1 MAGRHSSNNSNTG
14 NNQQHR
20 QHQQHNQQQQGAP
33 FNRGQAFNLRKSAR
47 CLCKLFVV
55 AAVLL
60 LLLLLLLFF
69 SILFF
74 LACESCN
81 SQAINLLPIAQ
92 TCQTRLQAAFNVI
105 VTEKK
110 NIIRKS
116 QKTEKSITMI
126 TGL

>member
-1 MAGRHSSNNSNTG
+1 MQICSNKERNAAAATAKKKLIALG
-14 NNQQHR
+14 HGWQTQQQQQQHR
-20 QHQQHNQQQQGAP
+20 QHQQHQQHQQHNQQQQGAP

-74 LACESCN
+74 FGL
-81 SQAINLLPIAQ
+81 
-92 TCQTRLQAAFNVI
+92 RKLQ
-105 VTEKK
+105 
-110 NIIRKS
+110 
-116 QKTEKSITMI
+116 QP
-126 TGL
+126 GY